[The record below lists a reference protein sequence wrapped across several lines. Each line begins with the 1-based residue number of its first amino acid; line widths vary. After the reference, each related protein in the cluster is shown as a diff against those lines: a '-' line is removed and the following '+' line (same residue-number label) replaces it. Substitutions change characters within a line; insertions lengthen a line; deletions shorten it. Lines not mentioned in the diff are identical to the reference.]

1 MPPSSVRA
9 QLGAAATAQDGA
21 HLSAVLRDIFE
32 APYQW
37 PDNEETQFRRQLS
50 RLATDA
56 TFGIATAQT
65 DDELVG
71 FAYGYTLR
79 PDTTWWDG
87 FVTPVPEE
95 LTKERERRAF
105 ALIDFAVAEGW
116 RRHGIGRRLHD
127 TLLTSR
133 HEARATLA
141 VEPAAHEARAV
152 YERWSWRVVGRLRGP
167 ATDFAEIRHHGSR
180 PTVARSPETVSVQ
193 LLVQVPYHRRNPTPR
208 QPATDRPGG
217 DVTCRVTALR
227 HLHPPLSPRPIN

>member
-1 MPPSSVRA
+1 MPESNVLV
-9 QLGAAATAQDGA
+9 QLGTAATAQECKNP
-21 HLSAVLRDIFE
+21 IFQLYYE
-32 APYQW
+32 TFSKPPYRW
-37 PDNEETQFRRQLS
+37 PDNEEKHFRQQLS

-65 DDELVG
+65 ADELVG

-87 FVTPVPEE
+87 FVMPVPEE
-95 LTKERERRAF
+95 LTTEREGRTF
-105 ALIDFAVAEGW
+105 ALIDFAVAESW

-152 YERWSWRVVGRLRGP
+152 YERWAWRVVGRLRGP
-167 ATDFAEIRHHGSR
+167 ATDFAPEFDIMVRDLPLRAHLR
-180 PTVARSPETVSVQ
+180 P
-193 LLVQVPYHRRNPTPR
+193 
-208 QPATDRPGG
+208 
-217 DVTCRVTALR
+217 
-227 HLHPPLSPRPIN
+227 